1 MTDAATVPTT
11 EPSTNGAGTRQQ
23 RLAAAVKNLRTRQS
37 LSSIPVDRWVL
48 IAGAIMVPLGIA
60 LIVLGPKRLPE
71 AGRSVGKGLR
81 EFKESLSGDRRDSCR
96 VGVHLGCHGTDR
108 FPWCV

>member
-1 MTDAATVPTT
+1 MTDAAALPTT

-37 LSSIPVDRWVL
+37 FSSIPVDRWVL

-60 LIVLGPKRLPE
+60 LILLAWYGAAHKALIIHDHGRARLLRLLGHT
-71 AGRSVGKGLR
+71 AGAG
-81 EFKESLSGDRRDSCR
+81 EPDE
-96 VGVHLGCHGTDR
+96 HA
-108 FPWCV
+108 